1 MLAFTRALHQADR
14 TLSLKKTN
22 KERKTVTTNRQ
33 TKAQLSLREIF
44 SLMLYQELACKLGKK
59 EGQAEAEAVGKFYF
73 ISSGSSH
80 Y

>member
-14 TLSLKKTN
+14 TLSLKKN

-59 EGQAEAEAVGKFYF
+59 EGQAEAKAVGKFYF
-73 ISSGSSH
+73 ISNGSSH